1 MNQSARRSRSRWVV
15 RAFGG
20 GEAKG
25 EKYVRNGW

>member
-1 MNQSARRSRSRWVV
+1 MNQSARRSRWVV